1 MALTREMLIGFI
13 AGDLDVE
20 EAVSDETLL
29 FSTSLIDSFQ
39 MMSLIEYIEKQ
50 SGFRV
55 PPTDVTLENLDSIS
69 RILAYA
75 SRRNA
80 GT

>member
-1 MALTREMLIGFI
+1 MALTREMLLGFI

-20 EAVSDETLL
+20 DAVDDATLL

-39 MMSLIEYIEKQ
+39 MMSLIEFIEKNG
-50 SGFRV
+50 GFRV
-55 PPTDVTLENLDSIS
+55 PPTDVILENLDSVA

-75 SRRNA
+75 ARRSA
-80 GT
+80 ST